1 MREKSKRDSK
11 NVLTNPCQ
19 RFTILKNRFILVL
32 NKKLEKLFQRVE
44 KKLFRHAGRLLKKFR
59 KTSNSR
65 LSAYIGTIGRE
76 LRRKSKSLRSKQY
89 FSKIVP
95 YMSF

>member
-11 NVLTNPCQ
+11 KVLTNPCQ

-44 KKLFRHAGRLLKKFR
+44 KTFF
-59 KTSNSR
+59 
-65 LSAYIGTIGRE
+65 GT
-76 LRRKSKSLRSKQY
+76 LADC
-89 FSKIVP
+89 
-95 YMSF
+95 